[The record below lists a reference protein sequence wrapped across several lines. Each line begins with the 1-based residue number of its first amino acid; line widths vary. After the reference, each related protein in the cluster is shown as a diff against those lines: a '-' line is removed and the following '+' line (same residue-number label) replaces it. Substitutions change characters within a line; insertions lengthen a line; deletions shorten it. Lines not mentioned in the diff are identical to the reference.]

1 MTILDLHGV
10 RYEEVPRICHSFLN
24 SHWGLEMKIITGNSD
39 DLKQLVISV
48 LRQYDLEFFTG
59 NNVYSGSIKI
69 YTN

>member
-1 MTILDLHGV
+1 
-10 RYEEVPRICHSFLN
+10 
-24 SHWGLEMKIITGNSD
+24 MKIITGNSD

-48 LRQYDLEFFTG
+48 LRQYDLEFFTD